1 MNLRVFMRQLSR
13 RIRERL
19 TGMWNFSS
27 LEKKLA
33 LAVSLLDVLRTY
45 TAVEIPLL
53 DALPFASLGFGW
65 LLPAAVCGAAGML
78 ISHRTAAS

>member
-1 MNLRVFMRQLSR
+1 MLIVLALFGP
-13 RIRERL
+13 RIRQEWVVRL
-19 TGMWNFSS
+19 SALG
-27 LEKKLA
+27 A